1 MAYLKKV
8 GSGVASAATTAAN
21 NLGDAGGFSY
31 NPFALSEEAKKQQE
45 IADKYKE
52 YTRSQSLND
61 MWTTYENH
69 LANPVGDWTGGTY
82 GESLKEAMDR
92 YNNREKFS
100 YDLNGDA
107 LYQQYKDMYINQG
120 RMAMQDTMGQAAA
133 MTGGYG
139 NSYAATA
146 GNQAY
151 QSSLQQLNNIVPE
164 LYNLALS
171 EYNMEGQQLKDS
183 YDMLNQQYNTE
194 YGQYRDQVSDWNTT
208 ANRLSSDYYNAADL
222 EWTQHNDNRD
232 YNTTLANTLYNREYG
247 EWSDKVA
254 LDFDSY
260 KQSVAEQ
267 QARDQL
273 AISQAQLKLQQDAAA
288 AKEAAYSM
296 SKDEEEKFFA
306 LLDTGRDSGK
316 YDDVKRYIDAMRGK
330 GMTDA
335 QAKYWLAFID
345 EEESKE
351 ETPIMQRYG
360 YFNMIN

>member
-1 MAYLKKV
+1 MASNFKYNDYAESDAVKKKREEAEKYNTY
-8 GSGVASAATTAAN
+8 VASQTVNNAKTAY
-21 NLGDAGGFSY
+21 D
-31 NPFALSEEAKKQQE
+31 
-45 IADKYKE
+45 
-52 YTRSQSLND
+52 
-61 MWTTYENH
+61 NH
-69 LANPVGDWTGGTY
+69 LANQVADWTGGTY
-82 GESLKEAMDR
+82 GESYEEAKNK
-92 YNNREKFS
+92 YINREKFS

-171 EYNMEGQQLKDS
+171 KYNMEGQQLKDQF
-183 YDMLNQQYNTE
+183 DMLNQMYNTE
-194 YGQYRDQVSDWNTT
+194 YGQHRDKVADWNTT
-208 ANRLSSDYYNAADL
+208 ANRLSSDYYNESDL
-222 EWTQHNDNRD
+222 DWTRF
-232 YNTTLANTLYNREYG
+232 ANNREYASN
-247 EWSDKVA
+247 EYNTER
-254 LDFDSY
+254 SY
-260 KQSVAEQ
+260 DYGLYNDAYNRAFANYQQGVSEQ

-273 AISQAQLKLQQDAAA
+273 AIQQAQLKLQQDAAA

-306 LLDTGRDSGK
+306 LLGEGRDSGK